1 MSGSNLF
8 LIIFTGVWCLVG
20 VIFLGVGFGLY
31 RGAKRRNERLR
42 ARAEGTITEVVRRT
56 HHASDGGSVSWYPIV
71 AFEVDGRTISLESED
86 GGGRKRF
93 YEGQRVGVL
102 YDPDDP
108 TCFRLE
114 GRDALALVGKI
125 FLGVG
130 ALCVAIGIDAVL
142 VVRFLAR

>member
-1 MSGSNLF
+1 MSGSDLF

-31 RGAKRRNERLR
+31 RGAKRREERLR
-42 ARAEGTITEVVRRT
+42 ARAEGTITEVTRRT
-56 HHASDGGSVSWYPIV
+56 RHTSDGRSVSWHPIV
-71 AFEVDGRTISLESED
+71 AFDVDGRTISLESSD
-86 GGGRKRF
+86 GSGRKRY

-114 GRDALALVGKI
+114 GRDTLALLGKI

-130 ALCVAIGIDAVL
+130 ALCVAIGLDAVL
-142 VVRFLAR
+142 VVKCLVR